1 MTVQSTTSRADAT
14 TQPRRHRSLHV
25 RPRVDTVVAVTL
37 AVVISLLPAVLP
49 RTSVS
54 QAIVTGVP
62 VALAIGVA
70 GVVRMTLGHWRID
83 IDERFGRHRVPILLL
98 CGFVV
103 TAVVVRAAAWQNG
116 LHAAMGEA
124 PVGAAYWL
132 RCALGAAAIVV
143 FLVGTGRGM
152 RWGARLFT
160 RAVLRVGTAENIALR
175 ERDSPRRRA
184 AVS

>member
-1 MTVQSTTSRADAT
+1 MTVQSTTSLADAT
-14 TQPRRHRSLHV
+14 TKPRRHRSLHV
-25 RPRVDTVVAVTL
+25 RPRIDTVVAVTI
-37 AVVISLLPAVLP
+37 AVVMSLLPAVLP

-70 GVVRMTLGHWRID
+70 GLVRMTLGHWRFD
-83 IDERFGRHRVPILLL
+83 VDERFGRHRVPILLV

-143 FLVGTGRGM
+143 FLVGTGRGI
-152 RWGARLFT
+152 RWGIRKL
-160 RAVLRVGTAENIALR
+160 LRVDA
-175 ERDSPRRRA
+175 
-184 AVS
+184 